1 MRRALALA
9 LVVACSTVASAQQPA
24 NKDLASYLP
33 QARRLMKEAPFIDSH
48 NDLPEMLEGKV
59 KGDFNKMDPEKP
71 IPSLDTDLPRMRAG
85 GVGAE
90 FWAAFVPSA
99 MDGHGAAAQA
109 LTLIDQVHRMNAR
122 SKVLQEARTADDIM
136 RAFKAGKTA
145 SLIGV
150 EGGHA
155 IENNLSVLREFYA
168 AGVRYMTLTHG
179 STTPWADASTDEARH
194 KGLTP
199 FGHEVVREMNRLG
212 MMVDI
217 SHVSDG
223 VMSDVAR
230 TSVAPLFFSHSS
242 ARALADHPRNVPD
255 SILAIVGRKGG
266 VVMANAYPGFI
277 DPVGAQK
284 MKDIFEVE
292 RRLRRQ
298 YANEPAKVDSAF
310 GAYMNG
316 SDIPKGTLG
325 QYVDHIEHI
334 IKVAGPTHVG
344 IGADLGSLEIHPVGL
359 EDISKFP
366 YVVAELL
373 RRGHSEAEVKLIMG
387 GNMLRVMRETEAVAR
402 KLQKERGPSTATM
415 AQLDSNAV
423 RP

>member
-1 MRRALALA
+1 MRRLIVVAA
-9 LVVACSTVASAQQPA
+9 LVTASASVANAQQ
-24 NKDLASYLP
+24 KELASFLP
-33 QARRLMKEAPFIDSH
+33 QARRLMREAPFIDSH
-48 NDLPEMLEGKV
+48 NDLPEMLHARSR
-59 KGDFNKMDPEKP
+59 GDFSKDDPEKP
-71 IPSLDTDLPRMRAG
+71 LARIDTDLPRLKAG

-90 FWAAFVPSA
+90 FWAAYVPS
-99 MDGHGAAAQA
+99 MYDGHGAAAHA
-109 LTLIDQVHRMNAR
+109 LTLIDQIHRMNAR
-122 SKVLQEARTADDIM
+122 SRVLQQATSADGIT
-136 RAFKAGKTA
+136 RAFKAGKIA
-145 SLIGV
+145 SLIGI

-179 STTPWADASTDEARH
+179 STIPWADAATDSARH

-255 SILAIVGRKGG
+255 SILAIVGKKGG
-266 VVMANAYPGFI
+266 VVMVNAYPAFI

-284 MKDIFEVE
+284 MQKVFEVE
-292 RRLRRQ
+292 RTFRAQ
-298 YANEPAKVDSAF
+298 YPNDPAKVDSLF
-310 GAYMNG
+310 GAYING
-316 SDIPKGTLG
+316 PEIPRGTLG
-325 QYVDHIEHI
+325 QYVDHIEHVMR
-334 IKVAGPTHVG
+334 VAGPTHVG

-359 EDISKFP
+359 EDVSRFP
-366 YVVAELL
+366 NVVAELL

-387 GNMLRVMRETEAVAR
+387 GNLLRVMRETEAVAR
-402 KLQKERGPSTATM
+402 RLQKTRGPSTATM
-415 AQLDSNAV
+415 AQLDSNRV

>member
-1 MRRALALA
+1 MRRVLVPLLLAA
-9 LVVACSTVASAQQPA
+9 VTVATPAAAQQ
-24 NKDLASYLP
+24 KDLASFLP
-33 QARRLMKEAPFIDSH
+33 QARRLMKQAPFIDTH
-48 NDLPEMLEGKV
+48 NDLPEMLEARSH
-59 KGDFNKMDPEKP
+59 GDFSKDDPEKP
-71 IPSLDTDLPRMRAG
+71 LARIDTDLPRLKAG

-90 FWAAFVPSA
+90 FWAAYVPS
-99 MDGHGAAAQA
+99 MYDGHGAAKQA
-109 LTLIDQVHRMNAR
+109 IVLIDQIHRMNAR
-122 SKVLQEARTADDIM
+122 SKVLQEATSADGIM
-136 RAFKAGKTA
+136 RAFKAGKIA
-145 SLIGV
+145 SLIGI

-155 IENNLSVLREFYA
+155 IENNLSVLREFHGM
-168 AGVRYMTLTHG
+168 GVRYMTLTHG
-179 STTPWADASTDEARH
+179 STIPWADAATDSARH

-266 VVMANAYPGFI
+266 VVMANAYPGFV
-277 DPVGAQK
+277 DPVGAVK
-284 MKDIFEVE
+284 MRDVFEVE
-292 RRLRRQ
+292 RRFRKLFP
-298 YANEPAKVDSAF
+298 NDPAKVDSAF
-310 GAYMNG
+310 GAYING
-316 SDIPKGTLG
+316 PEIPRGTLG

-334 IKVAGPTHVG
+334 IKVAGPGHVG

-359 EDISKFP
+359 EDVSRFP

-373 RRGHSEAEVKLIMG
+373 RRGHSEAEVKGIMG
-387 GNMLRVMRETEAVAR
+387 GNLLRVMRETEAVAR
-402 KLQKERGPSTATM
+402 RLQRERGPSMATM